1 MFRLKVPVA
10 AIVYV
15 WRVQEKDCAI
25 SLMHTQVWG
34 MQPGEG
40 VCKHM
45 RTNMHFLTP
54 HTYSEAYLKPVLQL
68 IL

>member
-1 MFRLKVPVA
+1 
-10 AIVYV
+10 
-15 WRVQEKDCAI
+15 
-25 SLMHTQVWG
+25 MHTQVWG